1 MQPRP
6 SVRNS
11 YCTICKL
18 RFDDYKDHINSTD
31 HIFKMRQS
39 PYNEL
44 ILQMCGQYARETGL
58 LIYSCTEESDLET
71 NDRREFFERR
81 KTSEEQK

>member
-1 MQPRP
+1 
-6 SVRNS
+6 
-11 YCTICKL
+11 
-18 RFDDYKDHINSTD
+18 
-31 HIFKMRQS
+31 MRQS